1 MELILSEISN
11 QNIYKANVNSNKE
24 YYLYGKVIINNTPSS
39 YIIKELN
46 IYGIMI
52 SNNSYQISNI
62 NGINEFSNI
71 IITTDNTKFITVEII
86 NAEILQLS
94 LYGSKRNQ
102 NNFNISVGSKIPKVY
117 PYL

>member
-1 MELILSEISN
+1 MNLILSEISN
-11 QNIYKANVNSNKE
+11 QNIYKANVNSNEE
-24 YYLYGKVIINNTPSS
+24 YYLYGKIITNNTLSS
-39 YIIKELN
+39 YIIKEFN
-46 IYGIMI
+46 IYEVMI
-52 SNNSYQISNI
+52 NNNIYEISDI
-62 NGINEFSNI
+62 IGLNEFSNI
-71 IITTDNTKFITVEII
+71 VTTTDNTKFITVEII